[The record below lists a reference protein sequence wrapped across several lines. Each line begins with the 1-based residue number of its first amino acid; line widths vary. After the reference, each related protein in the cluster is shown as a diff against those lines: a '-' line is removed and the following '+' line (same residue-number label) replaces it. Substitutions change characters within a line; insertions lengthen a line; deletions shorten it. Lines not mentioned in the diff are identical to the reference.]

1 MNPMKS
7 SRTKFIATAVLG
19 GVLLT
24 SLSGCSGFWWKKS
37 TTPAVYTYEKASED
51 PFISANQTAARAL
64 INQAQNR
71 LYPDQS
77 LIVATLVDIN
87 VLEKSSTLGR
97 IASEQISA
105 VFSQT
110 GYRMVEMKF
119 RENVY
124 IKRNEG
130 ELLLT
135 REINEIAKLHKA
147 QAVIV
152 GSYGVGA
159 NAVFINLK
167 LVQPG
172 TNVILAAYDYA
183 VPMDGNTRA
192 LLGYASRGSSPY
204 NSANY

>member
-1 MNPMKS
+1 MNSVKS
-7 SRTKFIATAVLG
+7 TRTKFIATAVLG
-19 GVLLT
+19 SVLLT
-24 SLSGCSGFWWKKS
+24 TLSGCSGFWWKKS
-37 TTPAVYTYEKASED
+37 TTPAAYTYEQAADD
-51 PFISANQTAARAL
+51 PFITANQTAARTL
-64 INQAQNR
+64 IRQSQER
-71 LYPDQS
+71 LSSDQP

-97 IASEQISA
+97 VASEQISA
-105 VFSQT
+105 AFSQA

-135 REINEIAKLHKA
+135 REISEIAKLHKA

-172 TNVILAAYDYA
+172 TNVVLAAYDYA
-183 VPMDGNTRA
+183 IPMDSNTRA
-192 LLGYASRGSSPY
+192 LLGYTSRTSSPY

>member
-1 MNPMKS
+1 MNS
-7 SRTKFIATAVLG
+7 TRTKTIALTALAG
-19 GVLLT
+19 LLLT
-24 SLSGCSGFWWKKS
+24 QVTGCSSYLARKNVVN
-37 TTPAVYTYEKASED
+37 PPYTYESATQD
-51 PFISANQTAARAL
+51 PFISANQTAAESL
-64 INQAQNR
+64 LKQVKGR
-71 LYPDQS
+71 LNPDQP

-172 TNVILAAYDYA
+172 TNLVLAAHDYA
-183 VPMDGNTRA
+183 IPMDSNTRA
-192 LLGYASRGSSPY
+192 LLGYTTR
-204 NSANY
+204 NNYSTTY